1 MPTAPKPANDHEAS
15 ASPAPDPAGK
25 ADWDDVLEASW
36 ESFPASDPPA
46 WISRR
51 PERASDGAGSPPSQG
66 ATRRDTG
73 ARKKPS

>member
-1 MPTAPKPANDHEAS
+1 MPTAPKPANDREAS

-46 WISRR
+46 WIGRR
-51 PERASDGAGSPPSQG
+51 PERASDDESSPPSRG
-66 ATRRDTG
+66 KARHDTG
-73 ARKKPS
+73 VGKRPS